1 MYSSITVCITR
12 RRRFTTLEY
21 QHAALGLLVT
31 AAVAVYSQ
39 NDPHALPDIYWTPQ
53 RPKHC
58 RVYMN
63 FVCIHHNRMAIICII
78 VKTSRFTTK
87 CKGNKVVCLKRRV
100 FFQNGGHPPYW
111 TSRARIWT
119 THDNSFVV
127 CIFVQN
133 LRVSIFSA
141 LGLKKNLFT
150 PPKIGSLRVKIG
162 ENGKFS

>member
-78 VKTSRFTTK
+78 AKTSRFTTK

-100 FFQNGGHPPYW
+100 FFEMAAIRHIGLVERAFGPPTITPSWSVFLCKICEFQYL
-111 TSRARIWT
+111 AR
-119 THDNSFVV
+119 
-127 CIFVQN
+127 
-133 LRVSIFSA
+133 
-141 LGLKKNLFT
+141 
-150 PPKIGSLRVKIG
+150 
-162 ENGKFS
+162 